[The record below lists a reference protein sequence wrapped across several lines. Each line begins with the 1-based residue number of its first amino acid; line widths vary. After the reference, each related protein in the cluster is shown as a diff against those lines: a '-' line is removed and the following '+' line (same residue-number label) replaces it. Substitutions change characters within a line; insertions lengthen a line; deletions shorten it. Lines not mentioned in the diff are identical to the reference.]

1 MSQMNRNLLKTTCIL
16 SLNTFFIWGFS
27 FSTQAQ
33 TLKSNGEKSY
43 TKFNTFLSLFEQ
55 TNAPTASIQNSQLVP
70 VLPPIYDGYVLID
83 AAAEESGQQLYA
95 DLSEMGLQQGSVYG
109 RVVSGMFPVDLL
121 SEMEELESL
130 RFAWMSLYQNNIG
143 ATTSQ
148 GVVAMGADLAQANFG
163 VDGTGTKVG
172 ILSDSYDILGGEAEG
187 IASGDLPGI
196 GNPFGNTTPVQVLEE
211 GLVGSIDEGRGI
223 AEIITD
229 IAPNADLAF
238 ATAFGGQANFAN
250 NILRLAE
257 NGATT
262 IVDDVIYFAEPMFQ
276 DGIIA
281 QAVDEVVNNGVAYFS
296 SAGNTNRDSYQGEFI
311 NSETFVPGI
320 GLLHDFDPEA
330 GVDFF
335 QEIELR
341 PGITTLIYQWDE
353 PFFSVSGGSGASSD
367 LDLYLFDED
376 LNFLFASD
384 FSNIGMDPIEGFRV
398 NNIGDT
404 PLTVNLAIALSE
416 GEAPSLQKY
425 VLFGRGRSTAS
436 RILDFPTNSS
446 TIYGH
451 SNAQGMIAV
460 GAAFYQDTPA
470 FGQNPPLLES
480 FSSAGGT
487 PILFDLEGNRLL
499 SPKIRLNPTVVAPDG
514 VNTTFFP
521 PFFDANGNPITDVDG
536 DGFPNFFGTS
546 AAAPHAAA
554 VAALMQDAN
563 PYITPAEIRE
573 ILARTAI
580 DMGSQGYDFDTG
592 YGFINAEQA
601 VEAAIIKVP
610 EPSSFLGFFSLG
622 TLGAA
627 LTLKRKL
634 KLSQ

>member
-1 MSQMNRNLLKTTCIL
+1 MNRNLLNATWLL
-16 SLNTFFIWGFS
+16 SLTTFFICGFS

-33 TLKSNGEKSY
+33 TLKRNGEKSY
-43 TKFNTFLSLFEQ
+43 TKINTFWPLLEQ

-70 VLPPIYDGYVLID
+70 ALPPIYDGYVLID
-83 AAAEESGQQLYA
+83 AAAEKSGQQLYA
-95 DLSEMGLQQGSVYG
+95 DLSKMGLQQGSVYG
-109 RVVSGMFPVDLL
+109 RVVSGMFPVDRL
-121 SEMEELESL
+121 SAMEELESL

-187 IASGDLPGI
+187 IASGDLSGI
-196 GNPFGNTTPVQVLEE
+196 GNPFGHTTPVQVLEE
-211 GLVGSIDEGRGI
+211 GPAGSIDEGRGI

-229 IAPNADLAF
+229 IAPKTDLAF
-238 ATAFGGQANFAN
+238 ATAFGGQAGFAN

-281 QAVDEVVNNGVAYFS
+281 QAVDQVVNNGVAYFS

-353 PFFSVSGGSGASSD
+353 PFFSVSGGPGASSD

-404 PLTVNLAIALSE
+404 PVTVNLAIALSE

-425 VLFGRGRSTAS
+425 VLFGRGRSAAS

-451 SNAQGMIAV
+451 SNAQGAIAV
-460 GAAFYQDTPA
+460 GAAFYQDTLA

-487 PILFDLEGNRLL
+487 PILFDLEGNRLG
-499 SPKIRLNPTVVAPDG
+499 SPQTRLNPTVVAPDG

-521 PFFDANGNPITDVDG
+521 PSGIDVEG

-580 DMGSQGYDFDTG
+580 DMGSEGYDFDTG
-592 YGFINAEQA
+592 YGFINAERA
-601 VEAAIIKVP
+601 VKAAIRKVP
-610 EPSSFLGFFSLG
+610 EPSSFLGFLSLG
-622 TLGAA
+622 TLGAV

-634 KLSQ
+634 KLS